1 MTAFL
6 ALLRGVNVGGRTLV
20 SMATL
25 RREASALKLEDV
37 RTHLQSGNLL
47 FHAPA
52 RRSSRLPAELE
63 GALAETAGV
72 DVRVILRTKDGLAK
86 AVAGNPMMPSDLPGN
101 KLHVVFLAG
110 APSPGLI
117 QKLDPNRSPPDEF
130 VVRGQHIYVSYPNG
144 SGRSKLNLDYFERT
158 LATPATARNWN
169 TVTKLLDLM
178 A

>member
-1 MTAFL
+1 MTAFV

-20 SMATL
+20 SMAAL

-47 FHAPA
+47 FRAPA
-52 RRSSRLPAELE
+52 RRSSGLPSELE
-63 GALAETAGV
+63 GALTATAGV
-72 DVRVILRTKDGLAK
+72 NVRVILRTKDELAK
-86 AVAGNPMMPSDLPGN
+86 AVAGNPMVPSDLPGN

-110 APSPGLI
+110 PPARRRI
-117 QKLDPNRSPPDEF
+117 QELDPDRSPPDEF

-158 LATPATARNWN
+158 LATSATARNWN
-169 TVTKLLDLM
+169 TVTKLLELM